1 MTEITLFISALT
13 LGLLGSAHCIGM
25 CGGITSA
32 LSMSIAGRTQPAMF
46 GLMLCY
52 HLGRISSYALAGFI
66 LGSLG
71 WFLGDSSTFLQV
83 LLRILAGLMLIS
95 MGLYISGIW
104 KGLTRLEVI
113 GSVLWRKLQPI
124 GKHLLPVKTVA
135 GALALGSLWGWLPCG
150 LVYST
155 LVWSSSQGQ
164 PLQSALLMFCFG
176 VGTIPSVL
184 LTGLLS
190 KQLNHLIQAQLTRN
204 IAAIMM
210 ILFGLW
216 TFPGPHQKTI
226 MALISF

>member
-13 LGLLGSAHCIGM
+13 IGLLGSVHCIGM

-32 LSMSIAGRTQPAMF
+32 LSMSISGKTKSAVF

-52 HLGRISSYALAGFI
+52 HLGRILSYALAGFI
-66 LGSLG
+66 LGSVG
-71 WFLGDSSTFLQV
+71 WFLGDSSPVLRF
-83 LLRILAGLMLIS
+83 LLRILAGFMLVF
-95 MGLYISGIW
+95 MGLYVSGIW

-113 GSVLWRKLQPI
+113 GGVLWRKLQPI
-124 GKHLLPVKTVA
+124 GKHLIPVKTVT
-135 GALALGSLWGWLPCG
+135 GALSLGGLWGWLPCG

-155 LVWSSSQGQ
+155 LVWSSSQGS

-190 KQLNHLIQAQLTRN
+190 KQLHHIIQAQLTRN
-204 IAAIMM
+204 IAGIMM

-216 TFPGPHQKTI
+216 TFPGPHQKA
-226 MALISF
+226 MMGLISF